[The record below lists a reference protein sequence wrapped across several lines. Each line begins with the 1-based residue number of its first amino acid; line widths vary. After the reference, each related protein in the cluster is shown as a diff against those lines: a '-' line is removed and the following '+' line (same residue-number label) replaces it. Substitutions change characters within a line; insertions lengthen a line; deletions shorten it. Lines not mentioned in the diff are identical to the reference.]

1 MIVRYLDDHA
11 DRFGVAPICRVLSEH
26 GLPIAPSTYYAH
38 RACPVTQ
45 AELTDAYAANALLDC
60 FRANRGVYG
69 IRKLWHAMRR
79 AGHDLGRDQVGRL
92 MRIVGIEGARR
103 GEHRTTTT
111 VRSADATAA
120 RYPDL
125 VQRRWRTPTRPDE
138 WWCADFTYVWTLSGF
153 VYVAFLTDVFSRRI
167 LGWRVTTSK
176 STPLVHSVLEQALF
190 TRRRHNSEFTAS
202 GLVHHSDAGSQY
214 TSLVFTEALLDAGI
228 TGSIGSVGDAL
239 DNALMESAIGLFKTE
254 LIHRHP
260 GSWSG
265 RNEVERE
272 TASWVHWYNT
282 TRLHSALDHAPPI
295 EFEQRYREPTSTTST
310 PEVA

>member
-11 DRFGVAPICRVLSEH
+11 ERFGVAPICRVLSEH
-26 GLPIAPSTYYAH
+26 GMPIAPSTYYAH
-38 RACPVTQ
+38 RARPVSD
-45 AELTDAYAANALLDC
+45 AELADAYAANALLDC
-60 FRANRGVYG
+60 YRINRSVYG

-79 AGHDLGRDQVGRL
+79 DGHQVGRDQVGRL
-92 MRIVGIEGARR
+92 MRIVGIEGVRR
-103 GEHRTTTT
+103 DSHRTITT
-111 VRSADATAA
+111 VRHATAA

-125 VQRRWRTPTRPDE
+125 VDRQWDAPTHPDE
-138 WWCADFTYVWTLSGF
+138 WWVADFTYVWTLAGF
-153 VYVAFLTDVFSRRI
+153 VYVAFVTDVYSRRI

-190 TRRRHNSEFTAS
+190 TRRRHNSSFTPS

-214 TSLVFTEALLDAGI
+214 TSLIFTEALLEAGI

-254 LIHRHP
+254 LIHRRP

-282 TRLHSALDHAPPI
+282 SRLHSALNHTPPI
-295 EFEQRYREPTSTTST
+295 EYEQRYRDHAPSTSS